1 MLKLEI
7 RDLKKYYGDKNI
19 LDIDDAKIYANDKI
33 GLVGRNGAG
42 KTTLLKIIKG
52 EIVAD
57 TGYVKKYDKLASI
70 DQLECDVKMLD
81 IESKK
86 EKRNFD
92 SPDEYS
98 EVLSG
103 GEKTRMKIVNALGQ
117 ESGII
122 IADEPS
128 SNLDMNGVETLVSR
142 LKKYRGALIIVSHDR
157 YLLDEVCNKIV
168 ELESGKLKI
177 YEGNYSDYLFQKE
190 AEIKAKTIE
199 YESYEREKKKLESAV
214 LETKNQSKTIRK
226 APKRM
231 GNSEARLHK
240 MGNQRAKK
248 NLDQKAKAIKKRL
261 EKLEVKEKPMDIE
274 SIKLD
279 LKSHESIHS
288 KIILESKSL
297 KYGFG
302 DRVLFDDAKF
312 QIYRGSKIAIMGDNG
327 SGKTTL
333 LRLIEQG
340 HDSIKRSKVLKIGY
354 FRQDLSILDDE
365 KTLLENMKETS
376 DMSETMIRTLLAR
389 LLFKRDEVY
398 KKVAVLSGGER
409 VKASFAKLIL
419 QDVNLLILDEPT
431 NYLDLDSVK
440 ALENVL
446 IDYKGS
452 LVFVSHDRKFV
463 ENIAT
468 DLLMIENRKLNAFT
482 GTYEEYM
489 KRSKKTDTKDSLQ
502 EELMRVKHQITTIL
516 GRLCMPTSDDDV
528 EALDAQ
534 YDDLLIKKK
543 EIESRM

>member
-1 MLKLEI
+1 
-7 RDLKKYYGDKNI
+7 
-19 LDIDDAKIYANDKI
+19 
-33 GLVGRNGAG
+33 
-42 KTTLLKIIKG
+42 
-52 EIVAD
+52 
-57 TGYVKKYDKLASI
+57 
-70 DQLECDVKMLD
+70 
-81 IESKK
+81 
-86 EKRNFD
+86 
-92 SPDEYS
+92 
-98 EVLSG
+98 
-103 GEKTRMKIVNALGQ
+103 
-117 ESGII
+117 
-122 IADEPS
+122 
-128 SNLDMNGVETLVSR
+128 
-142 LKKYRGALIIVSHDR
+142 
-157 YLLDEVCNKIV
+157 
-168 ELESGKLKI
+168 
-177 YEGNYSDYLFQKE
+177 
-190 AEIKAKTIE
+190 
-199 YESYEREKKKLESAV
+199 
-214 LETKNQSKTIRK
+214 
-226 APKRM
+226 
-231 GNSEARLHK
+231 
-240 MGNQRAKK
+240 
-248 NLDQKAKAIKKRL
+248 
-261 EKLEVKEKPMDIE
+261 
-274 SIKLD
+274 
-279 LKSHESIHS
+279 
-288 KIILESKSL
+288 
-297 KYGFG
+297 
-302 DRVLFDDAKF
+302 
-312 QIYRGSKIAIMGDNG
+312 GDNG

-452 LVFVSHDRKFV
+452 LIFVSHDRKFV

-468 DLLMIENRKLNAFT
+468 NLLMIENRKLNAFT

>member
-103 GEKTRMKIVNALGQ
+103 GEKTRMKIVSALGQ

-128 SNLDMNGVETLVSR
+128 SNLDINGVETLVSR

-261 EKLEVKEKPMDIE
+261 EKLEVKEKPVDIE

-312 QIYRGSKIAIMGDNG
+312 QIYRGSKIAIIGDNG

-452 LVFVSHDRKFV
+452 LIFVSHDRKFV

-468 DLLMIENRKLNAFT
+468 NLLMIENRKLNAFT

>member
-103 GEKTRMKIVNALGQ
+103 GEKTRMKIVSALGQ

-128 SNLDMNGVETLVSR
+128 SNLDINGVETLVSR

-261 EKLEVKEKPMDIE
+261 EKLEVKEKPVDIE

-312 QIYRGSKIAIMGDNG
+312 QIYRGSKIAIIGDNG

-365 KTLLENMKETS
+365 KTLLE
-376 DMSETMIRTLLAR
+376 
-389 LLFKRDEVY
+389 
-398 KKVAVLSGGER
+398 
-409 VKASFAKLIL
+409 
-419 QDVNLLILDEPT
+419 
-431 NYLDLDSVK
+431 
-440 ALENVL
+440 
-446 IDYKGS
+446 
-452 LVFVSHDRKFV
+452 
-463 ENIAT
+463 
-468 DLLMIENRKLNAFT
+468 
-482 GTYEEYM
+482 
-489 KRSKKTDTKDSLQ
+489 
-502 EELMRVKHQITTIL
+502 
-516 GRLCMPTSDDDV
+516 
-528 EALDAQ
+528 
-534 YDDLLIKKK
+534 
-543 EIESRM
+543 

>member
-19 LDIDDAKIYANDKI
+19 LDIYDAKIYANDKI

-52 EIVAD
+52 EIAAD

-81 IESKK
+81 IDSKK

-128 SNLDMNGVETLVSR
+128 SNLDINGVETLVAR

-274 SIKLD
+274 AIKLD

-312 QIYRGSKIAIMGDNG
+312 QIYRGSKIAIIGDNG

-452 LVFVSHDRKFV
+452 LIFVSHDRKFV

-482 GTYEEYM
+482 GTYEEYI
-489 KRSKKTDTKDSLQ
+489 KRSQKTDTKDSLR

-516 GRLCMPTSDDDV
+516 GRLCMPKSDDDV

>member
-86 EKRNFD
+86 EIRNFD

-312 QIYRGSKIAIMGDNG
+312 QIYRGSKIAIIGDNG

-482 GTYEEYM
+482 GTYEEYI
-489 KRSKKTDTKDSLQ
+489 KRNQKTDTKDSLQ